1 MPAMR
6 LDCVGVTSTDI
17 GRTVQFYEALGFAFP
32 GYGPD
37 FGPNEMHLEAQTEP
51 GQVRLM
57 IDKVELATKLIG
69 EPPRPS
75 NGSAFGMLCE
85 SPAEVNRVAA
95 ALEGAGFD
103 VKTPPWD
110 AFWGQ
115 RYATV
120 ADPDGYLID
129 LFAPL

>member
-1 MPAMR
+1 MPSLI
-6 LDCVGVTSTDI
+6 LDCVGVTSTDMH
-17 GRTVQFYEALGFAFP
+17 RTVQFYELLGFRFP
-32 GYGPD
+32 DIGPED
-37 FGPNEMHLEAQTEP
+37 MHLEAITEP
-51 GQVRLM
+51 GAVRLM
-57 IDKVELATKLIG
+57 IDSAELATKLIG

-75 NGSAFGMLCE
+75 NGSAFGMLCAD
-85 SPAEVNRVAA
+85 PAEVDRVAA
-95 ALEGAGFD
+95 AIAEAGFD
-103 VKTPPWD
+103 LPTPPWD